1 MRLPLLARLLA
12 GLLVTLGGSP
22 PPAWAQSQLALTT
35 DVPTQAGGA
44 AVRET
49 TLALLHTPQGTW
61 GVAAELA
68 ALLPTGVGIDAVDLL
83 SGGRVV
89 FSTDAPFLSST
100 GLPFK
105 DEDLVLLDGGV
116 LSFVAHGSSLG
127 LGADVDLDAV
137 AVVSLA
143 PLDLYF
149 SVDVPV
155 AIAGTIYGDDD
166 ILRVQERD
174 VSLAVA
180 GATLLGDEARRA
192 DLDALALDP
201 VTGHFLFSTDVAI
214 ANVGGL
220 ARAEDEDVVEY
231 TGSGLALAFD
241 LSAWGIAGAGVDVR
255 AIAFAPGLFSDG
267 FESGSTGAW
276 SARVP

>member
-1 MRLPLLARLLA
+1 MRLPLRARLLA
-12 GLLVTLGGSP
+12 GLLVTLAGSP
-22 PPAWAQSQLALTT
+22 LPVWAQSQLALTT

-44 AVRET
+44 ALGET
-49 TLALLHTPQGTW
+49 TLAVLHAPQGTW
-61 GVAAELA
+61 GVAADLA
-68 ALLPTGVGIDAVDLL
+68 AILPTGVGLDAVDLL

-100 GLPFK
+100 GLAVK
-105 DEDLVLLDGGV
+105 DEDVVLLDGGV
-116 LSFVAHGSSLG
+116 LSFVLHGSALG

-137 AVVSLA
+137 AVVSIA

-155 AIAGTIYGDDD
+155 AIAGTVYGDDD
-166 ILRVQERD
+166 ILRLQERD

-180 GATLLGDEARRA
+180 GATLLGDERKRA
-192 DLDALALDP
+192 DLDALAIDS
-201 VTGHFLFSTDVAI
+201 VTGNFLFSTDVAI

-220 ARAEDEDVVEY
+220 ARAEDEDVIEY
-231 TGSGLALAFD
+231 TGSGLELAFD
-241 LSAWGIAGAGVDVR
+241 LSAWGIAGAGVDVQ
-255 AIAFAPGLFSDG
+255 AIAFVAGLFSDG

-276 SARVP
+276 SARMP